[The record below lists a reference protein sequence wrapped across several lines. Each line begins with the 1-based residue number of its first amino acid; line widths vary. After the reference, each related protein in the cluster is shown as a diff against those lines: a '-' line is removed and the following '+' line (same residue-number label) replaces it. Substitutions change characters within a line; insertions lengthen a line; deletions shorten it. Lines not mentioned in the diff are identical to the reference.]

1 VKGRGIVDT
10 AQTEHICCSVQT
22 KQTKQMA
29 VLRPAISRRK
39 PDAKSAHFDEF
50 VERLALA
57 MEADGLPRIA
67 GRVFALLLLSEDVLS
82 LDHIAESIGASKA
95 SASVNT
101 RLLEQRGL
109 IERVSLQGDR
119 RDYYRTVTHLFVR
132 TMEQR
137 LAKWQRFHAIVNDG
151 IENLDVSPAVRGRL
165 KNFENEYE
173 SVREV
178 LTAALQRCQARR
190 RR

>member
-1 VKGRGIVDT
+1 
-10 AQTEHICCSVQT
+10 
-22 KQTKQMA
+22 MA
-29 VLRPAISRRK
+29 VRKPSIASRK
-39 PDAKSAHFDEF
+39 PDPKAAADEF
-50 VERLALA
+50 VERLAVA

-67 GRVFALLLLSEDVLS
+67 GRIFALLLLSEDAIS
-82 LDHIAESIGASKA
+82 LDVIAESTGASKA

-101 RLLEQRGL
+101 RVLEQRGL

-119 RDYYRTVTHLFVR
+119 RDYYRTVSNLFVR

-151 IENLDVSPAVRGRL
+151 IERLDVSPTIMGRL
-165 KNFENEYE
+165 KNFEREYE

-178 LTAALQRCQARR
+178 LSAALERCQLRR
-190 RR
+190 PR

>member
-1 VKGRGIVDT
+1 
-10 AQTEHICCSVQT
+10 
-22 KQTKQMA
+22 MA
-29 VLRPAISRRK
+29 VLKPSIARRK
-39 PDAKSAHFDEF
+39 PEPKATAADEF
-50 VERLALA
+50 VERLAVA

-67 GRVFALLLLSEDVLS
+67 GRIFALLLLSEDAIS
-82 LDHIAESIGASKA
+82 LDVIAESTGASKA

-119 RDYYRTVTHLFVR
+119 RDYYRSVSNLFVR

-137 LAKWQRFHAIVNDG
+137 LSKWQRFHEIMNDG
-151 IENLDVSPAVRGRL
+151 IERLDVSPTIRGRL
-165 KNFENEYE
+165 KNFEMEYE

-178 LTAALQRCQARR
+178 LTAALQRCQMRR
-190 RR
+190 PR

>member
-1 VKGRGIVDT
+1 
-10 AQTEHICCSVQT
+10 
-22 KQTKQMA
+22 M
-29 VLRPAISRRK
+29 
-39 PDAKSAHFDEF
+39 DEF
-50 VERLALA
+50 VERMAVA

-67 GRVFALLLLSEDVLS
+67 GRIFALLLLSEDALS
-82 LDHIAESIGASKA
+82 LDAIAGATGASKA

-119 RDYYRTVTHLFVR
+119 RDYYRSVSNLFVR

-137 LAKWQRFHAIVNDG
+137 LAKWQRFHEIVNDG
-151 IENLDVSPAVRGRL
+151 INKLDLSPVIRGRM
-165 KNFENEYE
+165 KNFETEYE

-178 LTAALQRCQARR
+178 LSAALQRCQARR
-190 RR
+190 HS

>member
-1 VKGRGIVDT
+1 
-10 AQTEHICCSVQT
+10 
-22 KQTKQMA
+22 MP
-29 VLRPAISRRK
+29 VLKPAITRRK
-39 PDAKSAHFDEF
+39 PDSKTALFDEF
-50 VERLALA
+50 VERLAVA

-67 GRVFALLLLSEDVLS
+67 GRIFALLLLNEEALS
-82 LDHIAESIGASKA
+82 LDVIAESIGASKA

-119 RDYYRTVTHLFVR
+119 RDYYRSVSNLFVR

-137 LAKWQRFHAIVNDG
+137 LAKWQRFHAIVDDG
-151 IENLDVSPAVRGRL
+151 LENLDVSPTIRARL
-165 KNFENEYE
+165 KNFETEYE
-173 SVREV
+173 SVHEV

>member
-1 VKGRGIVDT
+1 M
-10 AQTEHICCSVQT
+10 S
-22 KQTKQMA
+22 
-29 VLRPAISRRK
+29 VLRPTIARRR
-39 PDAKSAHFDEF
+39 PDSKTSQLDEF
-50 VERLALA
+50 VERLAVA

-67 GRVFALLLLSEDVLS
+67 GRVFALLLLSEDALS
-82 LDHIAESIGASKA
+82 LDHISESIGASKA

-119 RDYYRTVTHLFVR
+119 RDYYRAVSNLFVR

-151 IENLDVSPAVRGRL
+151 IEQLDVSPAIRSRL

-178 LTAALQRCQARR
+178 LTAALQRCQMRR
-190 RR
+190 RK

>member
-1 VKGRGIVDT
+1 
-10 AQTEHICCSVQT
+10 
-22 KQTKQMA
+22 MP
-29 VLRPAISRRK
+29 VLRPANGRHK
-39 PDAKSAHFDEF
+39 PDSKSAAIDEF
-50 VERLALA
+50 VERLAVA

-67 GRVFALLLLSEDVLS
+67 GRTFALLLLSEDAIS
-82 LDHIAESIGASKA
+82 LDAIAEAIGASKA

-119 RDYYRTVTHLFVR
+119 RDYYRSVSNLFVR

-137 LAKWQRFHAIVNDG
+137 LSKWQRFHEIMNDG
-151 IENLDVSPAVRGRL
+151 IEQLDVSPTIRGRL
-165 KNFENEYE
+165 KNFETEYE

-190 RR
+190 QR

>member
-1 VKGRGIVDT
+1 MPGVKPTIARRSS
-10 AQTEHICCSVQT
+10 ET
-22 KQTKQMA
+22 KA
-29 VLRPAISRRK
+29 SP
-39 PDAKSAHFDEF
+39 PDEF
-50 VERLALA
+50 VERIAVA

-67 GRVFALLLLSEDVLS
+67 GRVFGLLLLNEEALS
-82 LDHIAESIGASKA
+82 LDSIGESIGASKA

-119 RDYYRTVTHLFVR
+119 RDYYRAVSNLFVR

-151 IENLDVSPAVRGRL
+151 IESLDLSPVVRARM
-165 KNFENEYE
+165 KNFESEYE

-178 LTAALQRCQARR
+178 LTAALQRCLAKGQR
-190 RR
+190 

>member
-1 VKGRGIVDT
+1 
-10 AQTEHICCSVQT
+10 
-22 KQTKQMA
+22 MA
-29 VLRPAISRRK
+29 VLKPSIARRK
-39 PDAKSAHFDEF
+39 PEPKAAAADEF
-50 VERLALA
+50 VERLAVA

-67 GRVFALLLLSEDVLS
+67 GRIFALLLLSEDAIS
-82 LDHIAESIGASKA
+82 LDVIVKSTGASKA

-119 RDYYRTVTHLFVR
+119 RDYYRSVSNLFVR

-137 LAKWQRFHAIVNDG
+137 LSKWQRFHEIMNDG
-151 IENLDVSPAVRGRL
+151 IERLDLSPTIRGRL
-165 KNFENEYE
+165 KNFETEYE

-178 LTAALQRCQARR
+178 LTAALQRCQMRR
-190 RR
+190 PR

>member
-1 VKGRGIVDT
+1 MSAPKHFN
-10 AQTEHICCSVQT
+10 AS
-22 KQTKQMA
+22 
-29 VLRPAISRRK
+29 RK
-39 PDAKSAHFDEF
+39 PDPKATAADEF
-50 VERLALA
+50 VERLAVA

-67 GRVFALLLLSEDVLS
+67 GRIFALLLLSEEAIS
-82 LDHIAESIGASKA
+82 LDVIAESTGASKA

-119 RDYYRTVTHLFVR
+119 RDYYRTVANLFAR

-151 IENLDVSPAVRGRL
+151 IERLDVSPTIMGRL
-165 KNFENEYE
+165 KNFEREYE

-178 LTAALQRCQARR
+178 LTAALQRCQMRR
-190 RR
+190 PR